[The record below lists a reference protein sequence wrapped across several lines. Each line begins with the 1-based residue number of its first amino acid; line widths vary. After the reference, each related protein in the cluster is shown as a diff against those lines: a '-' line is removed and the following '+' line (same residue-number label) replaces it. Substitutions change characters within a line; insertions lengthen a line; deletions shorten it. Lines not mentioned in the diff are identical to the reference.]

1 MGIDYGSGMMR
12 MRGTGV
18 IIGIFSGGAIY
29 EEDLCKVC
37 GDRDLFLDDDNG
49 GDVMQYQLMV
59 RTYTNMYE
67 RVQEVST
74 SHWRREKASRII

>member
-12 MRGTGV
+12 MRGTGEL
-18 IIGIFSGGAIY
+18 IGIFSGGAIY

-49 GDVMQYQLMV
+49 GDAVSIDGTNMYEHV
-59 RTYTNMYE
+59 RTYTNEYK
-67 RVQEVST
+67 SFDISLT
-74 SHWRREKASRII
+74 P